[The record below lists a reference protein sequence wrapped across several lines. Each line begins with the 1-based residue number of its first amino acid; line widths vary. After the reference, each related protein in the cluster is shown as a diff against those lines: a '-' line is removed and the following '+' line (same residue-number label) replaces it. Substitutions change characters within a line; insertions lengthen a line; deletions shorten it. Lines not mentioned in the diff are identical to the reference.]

1 MSSRQIT
8 IIANWKANLPPSEEV
23 ALAKE
28 IAQGVGGALQASG
41 LPSSLRLLLAP
52 SALGLVPVAS
62 LLRREYPQAGLEVAA
77 QDASLN
83 SAGAFTGEIPAE
95 HFVGIAPAVIVG
107 HSERRRD
114 HGETDEVVG
123 GKLARAVAAG
133 LAPVLCIGDNLPNA
147 DIAAR
152 IDYVQAQCAAAFDA
166 AERAGCS
173 ATQLYS
179 AGLVIAY
186 EPVWAIGTGN
196 PASVGIA
203 EAIAAGLRSALHRE
217 ELPVLYGGS
226 VDAASA
232 ATWFGTSSVRTSLD
246 GLLVGGASLSAN
258 HFVAIVRAALA
269 VTEPA

>member
-95 HFVGIAPAVIVG
+95 HFVGIAPSVIVG

-133 LAPVLCIGDNLPNA
+133 LAPVLCLGDNLPNA

-226 VDAASA
+226 VHAASS